1 MHLHNKEKI
10 VLLLL
15 NDVAAIILAFAAA
28 IALGHRLPFSFRIFW
43 FYGWGLL
50 VLIFSVLIVFF
61 ILDFYSL
68 RKMSERFLKQ
78 IFIAAM
84 GFLFSSVLAA
94 FIFYFVRNIAI
105 PRAVFLIFFPTSLCL
120 IVTSHY
126 LYSRLFITFIY
137 WRVLI
142 VGEKKISGEMAEL
155 INSRKYL
162 HSHVVGYMSNDKDT
176 DSSQT
181 LKFLGNADNLPL
193 IVTRENIDQLIVAYK
208 KIDEKTMKLL
218 LGCMQKKVQ
227 VTDFKKVIEEIAG
240 KVPIEHLDNNWFI
253 LQLSTINKR
262 YFWYAKRLTD
272 IVLSFIGLCIV
283 IPFLPVIALLIKLD
297 SRGPVFYSQMR
308 IGKGGKPFRVWK
320 LRTMAA
326 DADKNNVY
334 WTTEKDS
341 RITRLGKALR
351 KIRLDELPQ
360 FINILKGDMSFIG
373 PRPEAVSLSELYAK
387 EIPYY
392 SERHMVT
399 PGITGWAQ
407 INYRYGNS
415 VEDAK
420 EKLKYDFY
428 YIKNRSL
435 MLDVVIFLRTIRIV
449 LTGKGAI

>member
-1 MHLHNKEKI
+1 MRLHNKEKI
-10 VLLLL
+10 SLLLFSDL
-15 NDVAAIILAFAAA
+15 LAMLAGFIIAL
-28 IALGHRLPFSFRIFW
+28 ALGHRAPISLNVVLYYRWGIFT
-43 FYGWGLL
+43 
-50 VLIFSVLIVFF
+50 LISSIITIFI
-61 ILDFYSL
+61 ILDVYSL
-68 RKMSERFLKQ
+68 HKMPNRFLQ
-78 IFIAAM
+78 QTIFV
-84 GFLFSSVLAA
+84 GLGLFFSAILVT
-94 FIFYFVRNIAI
+94 FIFFFFRNTI
-105 PRAVFLIFFPTSLCL
+105 PRAVFIIFYLCSWMLISTFRYVFNKLIQSLIFWEILIAGETNTSKE
-120 IVTSHY
+120 IAS
-126 LYSRLFITFIY
+126 
-137 WRVLI
+137 
-142 VGEKKISGEMAEL
+142 L

-162 HSHVVGYMSNDKDT
+162 HSHIVGYMSNDKDA

-181 LKFLGNADNLPL
+181 LKFLGNTDNLPL
-193 IVTRENIDQLIVAYK
+193 IITRENIDQLIVAYK
-208 KIDEKTMKLL
+208 KIDEGIMKLL
-218 LGCMQKKVQ
+218 MDCMQKKVQ
-227 VTDFKKVIEEIAG
+227 VTDFKEVIEDIAG
-240 KVPIEHLDNNWFI
+240 KVPIEHLDDNWFI

-283 IPFLPVIALLIKLD
+283 IPFLPLIALLIKLD

-320 LRTMAA
+320 LRTMFAE
-326 DADKNNVY
+326 ADKNNIF
-334 WTTEKDS
+334 WTIEKDS

-360 FINILKGDMSFIG
+360 FLNILKGDMSFIG

-387 EIPYY
+387 IPYY

-415 VEDAK
+415 VEDAR

-449 LTGKGAI
+449 LTGEGAI

>member
-10 VLLLL
+10 ALLLL
-15 NDVAAIILAFAAA
+15 NDVVAMVLAFTVA

-50 VLIFSVLIVFF
+50 VLIFSVLIVLF

-84 GFLFSSVLAA
+84 GFLFSSVLVA

-126 LYSRLFITFIY
+126 LYSRLFIAFIY

-142 VGEKKISGEMAEL
+142 VGEKKISEEMAEL

-162 HSHVVGYMSNDKDT
+162 HSHIVGYLSNDPDASP
-176 DSSQT
+176 SS
-181 LKFLGNADNLPL
+181 LAFLGKDDLLVRIAES
-193 IVTRENIDQLIVAYK
+193 ENIDQVIVAYK
-208 KIDEKTMKLL
+208 KIDGRLMKLL
-218 LGCMQKKVQ
+218 LDCMQLKIKVA
-227 VTDFKKVIEEIAG
+227 DFKKVTEDIAG
-240 KVPIEHLDNNWFI
+240 KVPIEHLDDNWFI

-262 YFWYAKRLTD
+262 YFWYAKRLTG

-283 IPFLPVIALLIKLD
+283 IPFLPLIALLIKLD
-297 SRGPVFYSQMR
+297 SKGPVFYSQMR

-341 RITRLGKALR
+341 RITRIGRFMR
-351 KIRLDELPQ
+351 KIRLDEFPQ
-360 FINILKGDMSFIG
+360 FINILKGTMSFVG
-373 PRPEAVSLSELYAK
+373 PRPEAVSLAELYTK

-392 SERHMVT
+392 TERYMVT

-415 VEDAK
+415 VEDAR

-428 YIKNRSL
+428 YIKNRSF
-435 MLDVVIFLRTIRIV
+435 MLDAVIFLRTIRIV